1 MNNLYLVPNTLGN
14 NNINYTIPNEVISII
29 KNLKVFFSEN
39 PTNTMS
45 LLKAIDK
52 NIDLN
57 SIDFFELNEHTD
69 VREIYEYSKKL
80 GRYDIGIISEAG
92 CPGIADPGAEIVKIA
107 HQKGI
112 KVIPLTGP
120 SSILLALIG
129 SGLNGQNFSF
139 NGYLPVK
146 PQIRKK
152 EIRKLEQNSNKEN
165 RTQIFIETPYRN
177 IKLFEELLETLNPAT
192 SLCVASNITLDTECI
207 ITKKIEEWRQSPT
220 PSIHKIP
227 AIFLFLA

>member
-1 MNNLYLVPNTLGN
+1 MNSLYLVPNTLGN
-14 NNINYTIPNEVISII
+14 KNINYTIPNEVISTI
-29 KNLKVFFSEN
+29 KKLKVFFSEN
-39 PTNTMS
+39 PANTMS
-45 LLKAIDK
+45 LLKSIDK

-57 SIDFFELNEHTD
+57 TIEFFELNEHTE

-80 GRYDIGIISEAG
+80 GKYDIGIISEAG

-107 HQKGI
+107 HQKNI

-139 NGYLPVK
+139 NGYLPIK
-146 PQIRKK
+146 PQLRKK
-152 EIRKLEQNSNKEN
+152 TIKKLEQDSNKEN

-177 IKLFEELLETLNPAT
+177 VKLFEELLEILNPST
-192 SLCVASNITLDTECI
+192 YLCIASNITLDTEYI
-207 ITKKIEEWRQSPT
+207 ITKKIEEWKQCPT
-220 PSIHKIP
+220 PLIHKIP